1 MRNIGKK
8 RKEEEGNGSLFKT
21 ERGKDFFTFQSRA
34 SVPQQKFLETGEP
47 SALLQECSVL
57 HAGLEFTAPALSRCL
72 SLVKNKLAAQWI
84 CSYGNCLAHKVK
96 STGKIE
102 LFHLLFI
109 FPFLWITR
117 SAW

>member
-57 HAGLEFTAPALSRCL
+57 HECWAWVHSTCTLPLSFTS
-72 SLVKNKLAAQWI
+72 
-84 CSYGNCLAHKVK
+84 
-96 STGKIE
+96 E
-102 LFHLLFI
+102 E
-109 FPFLWITR
+109 
-117 SAW
+117 